1 MAKKA
6 KRIEIERGLA
16 KEFRVG
22 DLAVYPAHGVGRIES
37 IESRTINGNRHEFY
51 ILKIIDNSMV
61 IMIPTMN
68 VESVGLRDIIEK
80 DEVPRIYSV
89 LRKKKNGL
97 FDNQTWNR
105 RYKEYMDKLKTG
117 SLYDVA
123 DVFRDLFNLKMGKDL
138 SFGERKLLDTAK
150 ALLLRELCTAKNA
163 DEQTVWREIE
173 SLFKKSQKP
182 Q

>member
-1 MAKKA
+1 MAKKT
-6 KRIEIERGLA
+6 KKLNMEKPPVR
-16 KEFRVG
+16 EFQVG

-37 IESRTINGNRHEFY
+37 IESRTINGSRHEFY
-51 ILKIIDNSMV
+51 ILKIIDNNMV

-68 VESVGLRDIIEK
+68 VESVGLREIIEK
-80 DEVPRIYSV
+80 DEVPKIYSV
-89 LRKKKNGL
+89 LKKKKNGV

-150 ALLLRELCTAKNA
+150 SLLLRELCTAKNA